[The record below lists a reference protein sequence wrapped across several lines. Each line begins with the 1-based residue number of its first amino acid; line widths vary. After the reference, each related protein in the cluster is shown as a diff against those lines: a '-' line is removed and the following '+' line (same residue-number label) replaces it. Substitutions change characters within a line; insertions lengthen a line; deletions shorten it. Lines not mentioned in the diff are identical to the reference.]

1 MSRNSGTMNLDRTND
16 PGYIWNALYSKTTR
30 LYIQK
35 EGSAMKLNA
44 KIFESMSKSWEE
56 MCEEVSQFASTIKA
70 DRLFNISVTAAGGAD
85 VGGRGALGT
94 IIVWYWD

>member
-1 MSRNSGTMNLDRTND
+1 
-16 PGYIWNALYSKTTR
+16 
-30 LYIQK
+30 
-35 EGSAMKLNA
+35 MKLNA

-56 MCEEVSQFASTIKA
+56 MCEEVAQFASTIKA